1 MGDLARLLGRPTVTV
16 EGDTYELPTGRR
28 GAVWLFVVH
37 QHRWVDRDE
46 LAFLLWP
53 DHPQGRANA
62 NVRQVLT
69 AVARAPW
76 GRRLE
81 RTRGS
86 VRCLLDTDVAAFEA
100 AAREQRHED
109 ALEWYGGAF
118 LDGFVIDDAPEF
130 MRWLEFERAALHD
143 RWRTFALHAIDR
155 SIDCQRYDDALRLAD
170 RLLGHDP
177 LDDDA
182 AWGAMLAADAT
193 GQPRRAL
200 LTFEALRTELQRDLH
215 LEPSPR
221 TAELARR
228 IANAATPRRA
238 TSVTIPE
245 APRVH
250 EASFA
255 SRFVGRARELEE
267 LAALVTTPAARLV
280 TLVAPGGMGKSWLAR
295 ALGSR
300 VSDAFGSGTVF
311 VALEDV
317 SGPQALCHAIANA
330 LGARLGPHG
339 ALQRQLAAVIGER
352 DLLLV
357 LDGFDEHVNEHALLT
372 TLLDECPRARLL
384 VTSRVR
390 LQHSEENAYEL
401 AGLDVT
407 PPVRLGAVAP
417 ASPSDAARLFLRAAC
432 RVLGPGRAEAL
443 DLDTVDA
450 ICRAVGGS
458 PLALELTASWL
469 AVAPIASVRERVT
482 WSWDVL
488 HSDDVDR
495 PARHHD
501 MHALLEE
508 THRRLADH
516 DRRTWAR
523 LALLRGSFDHETAV
537 RASGTGWRD
546 LLRLKRYALLRSV
559 GDRLEMHALVARFG
573 RDFADGTPESER
585 VGAELAQLFSERL
598 DPEVREA
605 PLVGHADLPHLE
617 AAWHHAVRSD
627 SYECLAAMAV
637 GLQRSFHAAARNAE
651 SRELCDEAVETLLPA
666 RGPDRDTALARII
679 CGASNRFGPP
689 PQRARTAVAL
699 GESAGD
705 RLGQA
710 LGHASLALGE
720 PMPAA
725 RHHHRRSRTLFDQ
738 EGHASGVISTC
749 LTFGARLAVRGHHAE
764 AIAAFEEAMER
775 AVTTGSEID
784 EAEALAG
791 LADVARRTGDLETAE
806 SRAIAA
812 QARFDRLG
820 VPVRAATCVA
830 TLAWVARLRGDLD
843 EAARWG
849 RAYLEYQDAMGLGDG
864 IEARVA
870 RMYLEYALGHDDDAY
885 RTGSGILDLVG
896 RASTGYVAD
905 ITRLRLARIAIRRG
919 DCEAARDLIRAVLRP
934 SQASDGP
941 THALDAVVATA
952 ELVTAQGRGREGLG
966 LLRQVLAQPSLDS
979 ETRLEAAGLA
989 DAHGWDVTPAAPDP
1003 EAPTSRAEL
1012 VALAHAT
1019 LDHAS

>member
-1 MGDLARLLGRPTVTV
+1 VGDLARLLGRPTVTV
-16 EGDTYELPTGRR
+16 EGDTYELPAGRR

-46 LAFLLWP
+46 LTFLLWP

-69 AVARAPW
+69 AVARSPW
-76 GRRLE
+76 GRCLE
-81 RTRGS
+81 RTRGC
-86 VRCLLDTDVAAFEA
+86 VRCLLDTDVAAFEV
-100 AAREQRHED
+100 AAREQRDED

-118 LDGFVIDDAPEF
+118 LNGFVIDDAPEF

-143 RWRTFALHAIDR
+143 RWRTIAVHAIDR
-155 SIDCQRYDDALRLAD
+155 WIGSQCYDDALRLGE

-200 LTFEALRTELQRDLH
+200 LIFEALRTELQRELH

-228 IANAATPRRA
+228 IAKRAEPRRA
-238 TSVTIPE
+238 TAVTLPE

-255 SRFVGRARELEE
+255 SRFVGRERELEE
-267 LAALVTTPAARLV
+267 LAALVTTSAARLV
-280 TLVAPGGMGKSWLAR
+280 TLVAPGGMGKTWLAR

-300 VSDAFGSGTVF
+300 VSAAFASGAVF

-330 LGARLGPHG
+330 LGARLGPKG
-339 ALQRQLAAVIGER
+339 ALQRQLAAVIAER
-352 DLLLV
+352 ELLLV
-357 LDGFDEHVNEHALLT
+357 LDGFDEHVKEHALLT
-372 TLLDECPRARLL
+372 TLLDECPRVRLL

-390 LQHSEENAYEL
+390 LQHSEESPYEL

-407 PPVRLGAVAP
+407 TPVGLDAVAP
-417 ASPSDAARLFLRAAC
+417 ASLSDAARLFLRAAC
-432 RVLGPGRAEAL
+432 RVMGPGRADAL
-443 DLDTVDA
+443 DTEHVDA
-450 ICRAVGGS
+450 ICRSVGGS
-458 PLALELTASWL
+458 PLALDLTASWL
-469 AVAPIASVRERVT
+469 AVAPIASVRDRVAS
-482 WSWDVL
+482 SWDVL

-501 MHALLEE
+501 MHALIEE
-508 THRRLADH
+508 THQRLADH

-537 RASGTGWRD
+537 RVSGTSWRD

-559 GDRLEMHALVARFG
+559 GDRLQMHALVARFG
-573 RDFADGTPESER
+573 RDLAERTGESER

-598 DPEVREA
+598 DPESREA
-605 PLVGHADLPHLE
+605 PLVSHDDLPHLE
-617 AAWHHAVRSD
+617 AAWHHGLRSASFD
-627 SYECLAAMAV
+627 RLAAMAV

-651 SRELCDEAVETLLPA
+651 SRALCDEAVEALMPT
-666 RGPDRDTALARII
+666 RGADRDKALARVI
-679 CGASNRFGPP
+679 CGASSRFGPP
-689 PQRARTAVAL
+689 PQRARTAIAL
-699 GESAGD
+699 GEAVGD
-705 RLGQA
+705 PLGQA
-710 LGHASLALGE
+710 VGHASLALGE
-720 PMPAA
+720 PMPSA
-725 RHHHRRSRTLFDQ
+725 RHHHRRSRALFDH
-738 EGHASGVISTC
+738 EGHASGVIYTC

-764 AIAAFEEAMER
+764 ATAAFEEALER
-775 AVTTGSEID
+775 ALTTGSEID

-806 SRAIAA
+806 ARAIAA
-812 QARFDRLG
+812 RERFERLG

-843 EAARWG
+843 EATRWG
-849 RAYLEYQDAMGLGDG
+849 HAYLEYQDAMGLGDG

-870 RMYLEYALGHDDDAY
+870 RMYLEFALGRYDDAY
-885 RTGSGILDLVG
+885 RTGSGILAAIG

-905 ITRLRLARIAIRRG
+905 ITRLRLARIAVRRG
-919 DCEAARDLIRAVLRP
+919 DATEARDLIRAVLRP
-934 SQASDGP
+934 RQASDGP
-941 THALDAVVATA
+941 THARDAVVAAA
-952 ELVTAQGRGREGLG
+952 ELAAAQGRGDEALA
-966 LLRQVLAQPSLDS
+966 LLRQVLAQPALDS
-979 ETRLEAAGLA
+979 ETRLEVAGLA
-989 DAHGWDVTPAAPDP
+989 DAQNWHITPPDP
-1003 EAPTSRAEL
+1003 EAQTSLTEL

-1019 LDHAS
+1019 LDRAS